1 MITHTVTQSDP
12 QVLFDAELL
21 SAMKFIMRP
30 EDVTRFVDTIMHHGQ
45 SSTLWDT
52 MVNLF
57 GEDQ

>member
-12 QVLFDAELL
+12 QVLFDTELL
-21 SAMKFIMRP
+21 SAMKSVMKP

-57 GEDQ
+57 GEHQ